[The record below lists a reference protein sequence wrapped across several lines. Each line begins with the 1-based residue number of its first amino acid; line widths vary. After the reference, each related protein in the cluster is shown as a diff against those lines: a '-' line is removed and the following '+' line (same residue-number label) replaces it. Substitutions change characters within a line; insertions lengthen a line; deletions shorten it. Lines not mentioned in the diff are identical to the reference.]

1 MTDHHDPT
9 ADGPTAGDVADDPRL
24 SAWLDDELAPTERRE
39 VDELLASEP
48 AWAEAR
54 DDTASVRT
62 LVRDLAPADP
72 PAGFLESLL
81 VPEVADATGDAT
93 VRDLDAARRRRS
105 RRSTAAFAVAA
116 VAAAAL
122 IAVVVPN
129 VTRARPALAT
139 DVRVHQAGVSASS
152 DPVSGLA
159 PLGASL
165 RLGK

>member
-1 MTDHHDPT
+1 MTDHDD
-9 ADGPTAGDVADDPRL
+9 ARAEAVADDPRL
-24 SAWLDDELAPTERRE
+24 SAWLDDELGAGDRRD
-39 VDELLASEP
+39 VDELFAADPE
-48 AWAEAR
+48 WAAAR

-62 LVRDLAPADP
+62 LLRDLAPAEP
-72 PAGFLESLL
+72 PEGFLESLL
-81 VPEVADATGDAT
+81 APDAPVADQGVA
-93 VRDLDAARRRRS
+93 DLDAARRRRS

-139 DVRVHQAGVSASS
+139 DVRVHQAGVSSSS

>member
-1 MTDHHDPT
+1 MTDHDDAS
-9 ADGPTAGDVADDPRL
+9 ADAVADDPRL
-24 SAWLDDELAPTERRE
+24 SAWLDDELTPTERRD
-39 VDELLASEP
+39 VDELLEADP
-48 AWAEAR
+48 RWAEAR

-62 LVRDLAPADP
+62 LLRDLAPAEP
-72 PAGFLESLL
+72 PVAFLESLL
-81 VPEVADATGDAT
+81 ASDIGDASVT
-93 VRDLDAARRRRS
+93 NLDAARRRRS
-105 RRSTAAFAVAA
+105 HRSTAAFAVAA

-122 IAVVVPN
+122 IAVVVPS
-129 VTRARPALAT
+129 VTRVRPALAT